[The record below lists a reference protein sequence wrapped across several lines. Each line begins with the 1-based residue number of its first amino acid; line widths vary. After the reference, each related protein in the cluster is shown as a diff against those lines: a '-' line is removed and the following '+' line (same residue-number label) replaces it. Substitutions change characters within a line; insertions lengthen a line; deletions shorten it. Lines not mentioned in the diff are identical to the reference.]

1 MPELASVPPLEPP
14 RAWREPMLLVYPNG
28 GTALF
33 DPRDRFFRAGDLL
46 NGYVIDHFEVDD
58 EVVLAF
64 LRIH

>member
-1 MPELASVPPLEPP
+1 
-14 RAWREPMLLVYPNG
+14 MLLVYPNG